1 MPLFRSLSRLVAER
15 NIRVLQTEIQS
26 TALPGNTEPQA
37 SNVSG
42 MTEIAGSRLQERI
55 GMGGFGEVWR
65 APELAQ

>member
-1 MPLFRSLSRLVAER
+1 M
-15 NIRVLQTEIQS
+15 LQTEIQS